1 MWLVKYN
8 FICLDVCD
16 DDRRNKPEM
25 LQCFEPS
32 TKINAEAKY
41 DILFFIFMD
50 ALKMKIRSKLYLLI
64 VWG

>member
-1 MWLVKYN
+1 
-8 FICLDVCD
+8 
-16 DDRRNKPEM
+16 M

-50 ALKMKIRSKLYLLI
+50 ALKKKIRSKLYFLI